1 MIKENK
7 IKKYVVVI
15 ICLLGMLILSGKTE
29 NVFANDKKSKDMEN
43 SLLSFY
49 IKDVSNVES
58 IRYIPLDKKIIGN
71 KRITDKSN
79 VVDIGFGEY
88 YIKAKDEKK
97 ELQEPS
103 YSSWYE
109 APKGGMQFREKLSI
123 EYQVNKDYNNKN
135 LRILK
140 KVVEEKKK
148 WIYEKLENASKEKYK
163 PGCKVSILGKEY
175 PLKIKYFKQS
185 VSNIYIDDGILVVEL
200 SRRNKKNYQE
210 KIESLLDDV
219 YMKIAEKEV
228 PMAMEIVTRIV
239 GIKPNKYR
247 IRKIKSAW
255 GTCSANKN
263 ITINSYL
270 MKYDRNAIQYVVLHE
285 ICHLKYMNHS
295 EEFWNMVEKYM
306 KNYKEVR
313 KKLKE

>member
-58 IRYIPLDKKIIGN
+58 IKYIPLDKKIIGN

-140 KVVEEKKK
+140 KVVEENIHPKNKVLISASQYVNVKNEYRKISKHVFFIKAIVFNFMKK
-148 WIYEKLENASKEKYK
+148 IYFLMIKL
-163 PGCKVSILGKEY
+163 
-175 PLKIKYFKQS
+175 Q
-185 VSNIYIDDGILVVEL
+185 
-200 SRRNKKNYQE
+200 QE
-210 KIESLLDDV
+210 K
-219 YMKIAEKEV
+219 
-228 PMAMEIVTRIV
+228 
-239 GIKPNKYR
+239 
-247 IRKIKSAW
+247 
-255 GTCSANKN
+255 
-263 ITINSYL
+263 
-270 MKYDRNAIQYVVLHE
+270 
-285 ICHLKYMNHS
+285 
-295 EEFWNMVEKYM
+295 
-306 KNYKEVR
+306 
-313 KKLKE
+313 

>member
-49 IKDVSNVES
+49 IKDVSNV
-58 IRYIPLDKKIIGN
+58 
-71 KRITDKSN
+71 
-79 VVDIGFGEY
+79 VDIGFGEY
-88 YIKAKDEKK
+88 YIKVKDEKK

-140 KVVEEKKK
+140 KVVEENIHHKNKVLISASQYVNVKNEYKKNIK
-148 WIYEKLENASKEKYK
+148 ACIFYQSYSIQLYEKDLFFDDKITTGKVKIPIGIVFIVSKDMK
-163 PGCKVSILGKEY
+163 
-175 PLKIKYFKQS
+175 
-185 VSNIYIDDGILVVEL
+185 SN
-200 SRRNKKNYQE
+200 K
-210 KIESLLDDV
+210 
-219 YMKIAEKEV
+219 
-228 PMAMEIVTRIV
+228 
-239 GIKPNKYR
+239 
-247 IRKIKSAW
+247 
-255 GTCSANKN
+255 
-263 ITINSYL
+263 
-270 MKYDRNAIQYVVLHE
+270 
-285 ICHLKYMNHS
+285 
-295 EEFWNMVEKYM
+295 
-306 KNYKEVR
+306 
-313 KKLKE
+313 

>member
-88 YIKAKDEKK
+88 YIKAKDEKR

-140 KVVEEKKK
+140 KVVEENIHPKNKVL
-148 WIYEKLENASKEKYK
+148 ISASQYVNVKM
-163 PGCKVSILGKEY
+163 
-175 PLKIKYFKQS
+175 
-185 VSNIYIDDGILVVEL
+185 D
-200 SRRNKKNYQE
+200 
-210 KIESLLDDV
+210 
-219 YMKIAEKEV
+219 
-228 PMAMEIVTRIV
+228 
-239 GIKPNKYR
+239 
-247 IRKIKSAW
+247 IRKISKHVFFIKAIVFNFMKK
-255 GTCSANKN
+255 T
-263 ITINSYL
+263 YFL
-270 MKYDRNAIQYVVLHE
+270 MIKLQQ
-285 ICHLKYMNHS
+285 
-295 EEFWNMVEKYM
+295 EK
-306 KNYKEVR
+306 
-313 KKLKE
+313 

>member
-49 IKDVSNVES
+49 IKDVSNVEI

-88 YIKAKDEKK
+88 YIKVKDEKK

-140 KVVEEKKK
+140 KVVEENIHPKNKVL
-148 WIYEKLENASKEKYK
+148 ISASQYVNVKNGY
-163 PGCKVSILGKEY
+163 
-175 PLKIKYFKQS
+175 
-185 VSNIYIDDGILVVEL
+185 
-200 SRRNKKNYQE
+200 KKNIKACIFYQ
-210 KIESLLDDV
+210 
-219 YMKIAEKEV
+219 
-228 PMAMEIVTRIV
+228 
-239 GIKPNKYR
+239 
-247 IRKIKSAW
+247 
-255 GTCSANKN
+255 
-263 ITINSYL
+263 SYS
-270 MKYDRNAIQYVVLHE
+270 IQL
-285 ICHLKYMNHS
+285 
-295 EEFWNMVEKYM
+295 
-306 KNYKEVR
+306 
-313 KKLKE
+313 